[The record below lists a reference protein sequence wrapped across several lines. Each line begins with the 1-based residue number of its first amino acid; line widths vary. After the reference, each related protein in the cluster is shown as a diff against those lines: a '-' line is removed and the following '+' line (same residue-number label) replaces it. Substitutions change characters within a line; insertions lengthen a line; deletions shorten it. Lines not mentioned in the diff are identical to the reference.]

1 MKLSQDLKDI
11 KETVGNLQDM
21 TTSFFKHPPCNIRE
35 QDDQDDD
42 IGSVQDYMYHQYE
55 EPETYQTYER
65 SPADCICRYPH
76 PYSFSQERPPAK
88 DLPRYPH
95 PYISQERSPVS
106 ITPRNRQVYQV
117 SHEQSPASGFS
128 QPFVDSQ
135 EKTPSSHSGEVTKC
149 QYSAGS
155 SLSGSLIA
163 AVKMQSAPEAIL
175 L

>member
-1 MKLSQDLKDI
+1 
-11 KETVGNLQDM
+11 
-21 TTSFFKHPPCNIRE
+21 
-35 QDDQDDD
+35 
-42 IGSVQDYMYHQYE
+42 MYHQYK

-65 SPADCICRYPH
+65 SPADCIR
-76 PYSFSQERPPAK
+76 
-88 DLPRYPH
+88 RYPH
-95 PYISQERSPVS
+95 PYISQERSPANSIPRYPHPYISQERPPVS
-106 ITPRNRQVYQV
+106 ITPRNRQLYQV

-128 QPFVDSQ
+128 QPFVASQ